1 MKRFKVFITR
11 KIPSAGIELLH
22 EKGYDVDVHVKDSP
36 PDEKIFINKLKHIDA
51 LITLLSDKIDK
62 RLIDQAPNLKVIA
75 NYAAGYNN
83 IDVKYARSKKVE
95 VTNTPDVLTSAT
107 ADLAWALILSISKRV
122 VEGDRFLRDGKF
134 KGWAPLLMLGG
145 DVTGKTLGIIGAGR
159 IGQAVARR
167 AKGFDMTVLYAS
179 LRRIA
184 AFEDETDSSMVDLE
198 ELLSRSDYISI
209 HCPLTEDTHH
219 LINAGNINQIKQGAY
234 LINTARGP
242 VVEEK
247 ALADAL
253 VNGRLS
259 GAGLD
264 VYEFEPQVT
273 KELLALKNVVLLPHV
288 GSATL
293 ETRSEMARIAA
304 RNVIAVLEHG
314 KPPNPVP

>member
-36 PDEKIFINKLKHIDA
+36 PDEKLFINKLKHIDA
-51 LITLLSDKIDK
+51 LIPLLSDKIDK
-62 RLIDQAPNLKVIA
+62 GLIDQAPNLKVIA

-83 IDVKYARSKKVE
+83 IDVKYARSKKIE

-107 ADLAWALILSISKRV
+107 ADLTWALILSISKRV
-122 VEGDRFLRDGKF
+122 VEGDRFLRDEKF

-167 AKGFDMTVLYAS
+167 AKGFDMTVLYTS
-179 LRRIA
+179 LERIA

-242 VVEEK
+242 IVEEK
-247 ALADAL
+247 ALAEAL

-314 KPPNPVP
+314 KPVNPVP

>member
-22 EKGYDVDVHVKDSP
+22 EKGYDVDIHVKDSP

-51 LITLLSDKIDK
+51 LIPLLSDKIDK
-62 RLIDQAPNLKVIA
+62 GLIDQAPNLKVIA

-83 IDVKYARSKKVE
+83 IDVKYARSKKIE

-107 ADLAWALILSISKRV
+107 ADLTWALILSISKRV
-122 VEGDRFLRDGKF
+122 VEGDRFMREGKF

-167 AKGFDMTVLYAS
+167 AKGFDMTVLYTSSA
-179 LRRIA
+179 RIV
-184 AFEDETDSSMVDLE
+184 AFEDETNSTMINLE

-219 LINAGNINQIKQGAY
+219 LINAGNINQIKRGAY

-253 VNGRLS
+253 VKGRLS

-264 VYEFEPQVT
+264 VYEFEPRVT

-314 KPPNPVP
+314 KALNPVP

>member
-11 KIPSAGIELLH
+11 KIPSAGIELLY

-36 PDEKIFINKLKHIDA
+36 LDEKIFINKIKYIDA
-51 LITLLSDKIDK
+51 LIPLLSDKIDK

-83 IDVKYARSKKVE
+83 IDVKYARSKKIE

-107 ADLAWALILSISKRV
+107 ADLTWALILSLSKRV
-122 VEGDRFLRDGKF
+122 VEGDRFLREGKF

-179 LRRIA
+179 SARIA
-184 AFEDETDSSMVDLE
+184 AFEDETNSTMINLE

-253 VNGRLS
+253 VKGRLS

-264 VYEFEPQVT
+264 VYEFEPRVT

-314 KPPNPVP
+314 KALNPVP

>member
-22 EKGYDVDVHVKDSP
+22 EKGYDVDVHVKGSP

-83 IDVKYARSKKVE
+83 IDVKYARSKKIE

-107 ADLAWALILSISKRV
+107 ADLTWALILSISKRV

-184 AFEDETDSSMVDLE
+184 AFEDATDSRMVDLE

>member
-145 DVTGKTLGIIGAGR
+145 EVTGKTLGIIGAGR

>member
-22 EKGYDVDVHVKDSP
+22 GKGYDVDVHVKDSP

-51 LITLLSDKIDK
+51 LIPLLSDKIDK
-62 RLIDQAPNLKVIA
+62 GLIDQAPNLKVIA

-83 IDVKYARSKKVE
+83 IDVKYARSKKIE

-107 ADLAWALILSISKRV
+107 ADLTWALILSISKRV

-167 AKGFDMTVLYAS
+167 AKGFNMTVLYTS
-179 LRRIA
+179 SKRIA
-184 AFEDETDSSMVDLE
+184 AFEDETDSRMVDLE
-198 ELLSRSDYISI
+198 KVLSKSDYISI

-264 VYEFEPQVT
+264 VYEFEPRVT

-293 ETRSEMARIAA
+293 ETRSEMARIAS

-314 KPPNPVP
+314 KPLNPVP

>member
-51 LITLLSDKIDK
+51 LIPLLSDKIDK

-83 IDVKYARSKKVE
+83 IDVKYARSKKIE

-107 ADLAWALILSISKRV
+107 ADLTWALILSISKRV
-122 VEGDRFLRDGKF
+122 VEGDRFMREEKF

-159 IGQAVARR
+159 IGRAVARR

-179 LRRIA
+179 SERIA

-198 ELLSRSDYISI
+198 KLLSSSDYISI

-219 LINAGNINQIKQGAY
+219 LINAGNINQLKQGAY

-247 ALADAL
+247 ALAEAL

-293 ETRSEMARIAA
+293 ETRGEMARIAA

-314 KPPNPVP
+314 KPLNPVP

>member
-22 EKGYDVDVHVKDSP
+22 EKGYDVEVHVKDSP
-36 PDEKIFINKLKHIDA
+36 PDEKFFINKIKHIDA
-51 LITLLSDKIDK
+51 LIPLLSDKIDK

-83 IDVKYARSKKVE
+83 IDVKYARSKKIE

-107 ADLAWALILSISKRV
+107 ADLTWALILSISKRV
-122 VEGDRFLRDGKF
+122 VEGDRFMRDGKF

-167 AKGFDMTVLYAS
+167 AKGFDMTVLYTS

-184 AFEDETDSSMVDLE
+184 AFEDETGSRMVDLE
-198 ELLSRSDYISI
+198 ELLSISDYISI

-219 LINAGNINQIKQGAY
+219 LINAENINQIKRGAY

-247 ALADAL
+247 ALAEAL

-264 VYEFEPQVT
+264 VYEFEPLVT
-273 KELLALKNVVLLPHV
+273 KKLLALKNVVLLPHV

-293 ETRSEMARIAA
+293 ETRGEMARIAA

-314 KPPNPVP
+314 KPLNPVP